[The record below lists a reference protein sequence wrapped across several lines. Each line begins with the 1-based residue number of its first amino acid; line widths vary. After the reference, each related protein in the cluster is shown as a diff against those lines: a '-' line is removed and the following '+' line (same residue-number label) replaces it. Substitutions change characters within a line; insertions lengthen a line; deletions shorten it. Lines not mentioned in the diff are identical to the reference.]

1 MKTKIEWTDR
11 SDWNCV
17 RGCTR
22 VSPGCGGPGPHGG
35 CYAEAIAGRFSGG
48 GQPFYDFATMT
59 PASGGAL
66 WTGKVELVEERLT
79 LPRKW
84 QKPARIFVNSMY
96 DLFHEKLPD
105 DAIDRIFAVMA
116 QCPQHTFQVLTKRP
130 ARMLAYFSAHWSK
143 LYDGLPF
150 KNVWL
155 GTSVENQETADERIP
170 LLLRTPAAVRFVSAE
185 PLLAPIDFMAIR
197 APRETDDGIGWT
209 FDALAKGDYYSF
221 KDDRHYGPYRDHAI
235 DWVIAGGESGPRAR
249 PMQPDWAR
257 SLRDQCAAANVP
269 FFFKQWGEW
278 APYKYAPPGRKFV
291 NCLTER
297 RLEKNQAFETE
308 QLFQVGRRAAGRLL
322 DGVQHDG
329 MPRCA

>member
-22 VSPGCGGPGPHGG
+22 VSPGCCG

-48 GQPFYDFATMT
+48 GQPFYGFATMT
-59 PASGGAL
+59 PASGGAR
-66 WTGKVELVEERLT
+66 WTGKVELVEKQLT
-79 LPRKW
+79 LPLKW
-84 QKPARIFVNSMY
+84 KKPARIFVNSMY

-155 GTSVENQETADERIP
+155 GTSVENQETANERIP
-170 LLLRTPAAVRFVSAE
+170 LVARMLAAVRFVSAE
-185 PLLAPIDFMAIR
+185 PLL
-197 APRETDDGIGWT
+197 G
-209 FDALAKGDYYSF
+209 ALAEGDYYSF
-221 KDDRHYGPYRDHAI
+221 KDI

-278 APYKYAPPGRKFV
+278 APYKSVPPGRKFV
-291 NCLTER
+291 NRLTER
-297 RLEKNQAFETE
+297 RPKKNQAFETE
-308 QLFQVGRRAAGRLL
+308 QLFKVGRRAAGRLL
-322 DGVQHDG
+322 DGVEHNG
-329 MPRCA
+329 MPQCWNP